1 MQQTGRNQCQI
12 KEAVAGQRQEQQ
24 QQQIELCPAGAW
36 LRGACDVCVGSVESR
51 ARGNNIFHA
60 SRARFEDSASRTA
73 AAEAAAAEAAA
84 EAALDDSVNL
94 SKSF

>member
-1 MQQTGRNQCQI
+1 MGAGVAADR
-12 KEAVAGQRQEQQ
+12 AVPYWG
-24 QQQIELCPAGAW
+24 LGPGAW
-36 LRGACDVCVGSVESR
+36 LESR

-73 AAEAAAAEAAA
+73 TAEAAEAAA
-84 EAALDDSVNL
+84 AALDDSVNL

>member
-1 MQQTGRNQCQI
+1 MQQTEQ
-12 KEAVAGQRQEQQ
+12 QQ

-73 AAEAAAAEAAA
+73 AAEAAAAEAEAEA

>member
-1 MQQTGRNQCQI
+1 M
-12 KEAVAGQRQEQQ
+12 
-24 QQQIELCPAGAW
+24 
-36 LRGACDVCVGSVESR
+36 CVGSVESR

-73 AAEAAAAEAAA
+73 AAEAEAEA